1 MLLQM
6 KRSLKGEEA
15 LSSDLVAQA
24 HLEEVGLKLF
34 EFADS
39 EDRKAN
45 FHKCVH

>member
-1 MLLQM
+1 M

-34 EFADS
+34 EFADG

-45 FHKCVH
+45 FHKCVR